1 MAKLTSPLYSEEA
14 RGRVGAVVYRQYRGT
29 AIASAQPA
37 VHKRHT
43 PLVQRTMARSAAARG
58 RWKRMSSADRKVWN
72 RLARNYGKN
81 YQFGVQPGWSG
92 FNWWMHV
99 ALIADYLG
107 VYHLGKPPAEP
118 MASHMVVLVP
128 TRIGDAIYV
137 DYSYY
142 LGPTIWTHWIEIRM
156 MGPHSPGKTPR
167 LKDCQRVG
175 SYLLSFSPYIL
186 VDRQSGVYTI
196 FARTVDS
203 QGLTSPF
210 IHRSI
215 TMEF

>member
-1 MAKLTSPLYSEEA
+1 MAKLTSPCYSEEA
-14 RGRVGAVVYRQYRGT
+14 RGRVGAVVYRNYRGT
-29 AIASAQPA
+29 AIASVQPA

-43 PLVQRTMARSAAARG
+43 PLVQRTMARSAVARG
-58 RWKRMSSADRKVWN
+58 RWKAKSSADRKVWN
-72 RLARNYGKN
+72 RLARNYGRS

-99 ALIADYLG
+99 SLIVRYVGAK
-107 VYHLGKPPAEP
+107 HLGKPPDEP
-118 MASHMVVLVP
+118 LASRLVTLEP
-128 TRIGDAIYV
+128 RQVGKAIYV
-137 DYSYY
+137 DYSHY

-156 MGPHSPGKTPR
+156 MGPHSPGRTPR
-167 LKDCQRVG
+167 LKDCKRVG
-175 SYLLSFSPYIL
+175 SWLLGFSPYIF
-186 VDRQSGVYTI
+186 VDEQPGVYTL

-203 QGLTSPF
+203 QGLTSPH